1 MLTWSANTSIQIY
14 MPYTELWATSIDSLD
29 GNITT
34 WVVISGTVNTSV
46 AGQYTITY
54 TSTDKAG
61 NRSSIVRVVNIF
73 IPTGGAYQPS
83 SLPTTTT
90 TPVTSPVPDAS
101 VDTTPN
107 STDILVDVSDVI
119 FNPTIIDWYCY
130 TRASDFTVSLSNT
143 INVSSEFMSWLQFM
157 YVYNLTKFNSVDDF
171 APYTN
176 LTREQAAKLFTNF
189 AVNVLCRTPD
199 SSLVADYS
207 DITNADPSLTPSI
220 ALAYQLGLMKWGNG
234 QFRPFDTITKA
245 EFNAVLVRMIL
256 KSYLD
261 ESWPTRY
268 NTYNSVATQV
278 GIITHWA
285 WSQAVSRNDATL
297 MLYRAY
303 RQQEFSLQ
311 DIDYTSFVLDNREE
325 FVQ

>member
-1 MLTWSANTSIQIY
+1 
-14 MPYTELWATSIDSLD
+14 
-29 GNITT
+29 
-34 WVVISGTVNTSV
+34 
-46 AGQYTITY
+46 
-54 TSTDKAG
+54 
-61 NRSSIVRVVNIF
+61 
-73 IPTGGAYQPS
+73 
-83 SLPTTTT
+83 
-90 TPVTSPVPDAS
+90 
-101 VDTTPN
+101 
-107 STDILVDVSDVI
+107 
-119 FNPTIIDWYCY
+119 
-130 TRASDFTVSLSNT
+130 
-143 INVSSEFMSWLQFM
+143 
-157 YVYNLTKFNSVDDF
+157 
-171 APYTN
+171 
-176 LTREQAAKLFTNF
+176 
-189 AVNVLCRTPD
+189 
-199 SSLVADYS
+199 VADYS